1 MAVHALIPAAGCGRR
16 MGGGGNKQYLALGDR
31 PILAHTLARLAALE
45 MIDMLHVI
53 VPADECRFCR
63 DEVVARFALRKIG
76 SVIAGGAERQDSVR
90 HGLAECGADDDDLV
104 LIHDGVRPF
113 FPAAQIAPLLAAAAA
128 DGAAV
133 LAVPAQDTIKAVAA
147 GRVVET
153 LDRSRLW
160 QVQTPQ
166 AFRFAAIRTAHQR
179 AREAG
184 LAGTDDAALV
194 EWCGWPVAV
203 VSGSPFNFKLTT
215 PADLALARALLAAGI
230 VEGC

>member
-1 MAVHALIPAAGCGRR
+1 MAVHALIPAAGSGRR
-16 MGGGGNKQYLALGDR
+16 MGADGNKQYLPLGDR

-45 MIDMLHVI
+45 AIDGLHVI
-53 VPADECRFCR
+53 VPADECRYCR
-63 DEVVARFALRKIG
+63 DEIVDRFALSKICG
-76 SVIAGGAERQDSVR
+76 VVAGGAERQDSVR
-90 HGLAECGADDDDLV
+90 HGLAACGAADDDLV

-113 FPAAQIAPLLAAAAA
+113 FPAAQIAPLLAAAAVV
-128 DGAAV
+128 GAAL
-133 LAVPAQDTIKAVAA
+133 LAVPAQDTIKEVAD
-147 GRVVET
+147 GRVVKT

-166 AFRFAAIRTAHQR
+166 AFRFAVIRAAHAR
-179 AREAG
+179 AWEAG
-184 LAGTDDAALV
+184 HAGTDDAALI

-203 VSGSPFNFKLTT
+203 LPGSPFNFKLTT